1 MIADQSVCTRPRS
14 ILSFTWRHEFK
25 VLYGPIKR
33 LLSSGFLSNRFELE
47 RHHFKVVGNGFVAI
61 SPNSLCDHYS
71 GSACAV
77 RVCVWLCWRFV
88 LLCSSLFCFA
98 LFVSFFFLLLCFA
111 LLCSALIY
119 CFTLV
124 FFAFTH
130 CDVSCFDTLWCVFC
144 FVSCCVVL
152 YCVVCVCGNVLAFTF
167 VFFFCYCSFC
177 YTFFC
182 LFRVGFFFAFV
193 CLVGGL
199 VAFFVLSVYLLLLF
213 YLLF

>member
-98 LFVSFFFLLLCFA
+98 LFVSFFFATLFCFA
-111 LLCSALIY
+111 LLC
-119 CFTLV
+119 
-124 FFAFTH
+124 
-130 CDVSCFDTLWCVFC
+130 FDLLLYFSFFC
-144 FVSCCVVL
+144 FYTLRCVVL
-152 YCVVCVCGNVLAFTF
+152 WHIVMCILFCVVLCCTVLCRVCV
-167 VFFFCYCSFC
+167 
-177 YTFFC
+177 
-182 LFRVGFFFAFV
+182 R
-193 CLVGGL
+193 
-199 VAFFVLSVYLLLLF
+199 
-213 YLLF
+213 